1 MKTCLYCGKEL
12 TLEQQRRNQYCS
24 QTCAKNAQRDKKIN
38 AWLSGENSGTI
49 ADGTLSETIR
59 QYLITKANNAC
70 ELCGWNKKNP
80 VTDSVPL
87 EIHHIDGNYLNNDI
101 NNLQVLC
108 PNCHAL
114 TPNYRNL
121 NKTIE
126 PTRNRGVAHKNY
138 CIDCGKQ
145 ISSDA
150 IRCQDCFGKHQT
162 ELLHERIISK
172 DELKQLIR
180 TKSFVQIGKDNGVSD
195 NAIRKWCIGYG
206 LPSKKKDIKK
216 YSDEEWAAL

>member
-1 MKTCLYCGKEL
+1 MKTCLRCGKPL
-12 TLEQQRRNQYCS
+12 TAEQRHNIYCS
-24 QTCAKNAQRDKKIN
+24 HECSIKYQQEKKIN
-38 AWLSGENSGTI
+38 AWLNGDSNGTI
-49 ADGTLSETIR
+49 ANGVLSETIR
-59 QYLITKANNAC
+59 QYLITKANHSC
-70 ELCGWNKKNP
+70 ELCGWNQINP
-80 VTDSVPL
+80 ITNTVPL
-87 EIHHIDGNYLNNDI
+87 EIHHKDGNYLNNNI
-101 NNLQVLC
+101 ENLQVLC
-108 PNCHAL
+108 PNCHSL

-121 NKTIE
+121 NRTFSS
-126 PTRNRGVAHKNY
+126 TRERGTARKKFCV
-138 CIDCGKQ
+138 DCGKP
-145 ISSDA
+145 ISDDA

-162 ELLHERIISK
+162 ELLHARIPSK

>member
-1 MKTCLYCGKEL
+1 MKTCLRCGKPL
-12 TLEQQRRNQYCS
+12 TAEQRHNKYCS
-24 QTCAKNAQRDKKIN
+24 HECSIKYQQEKKIN
-38 AWLSGENSGTI
+38 AWLNGEFNGTI
-49 ADGTLSETIR
+49 ANGTLSETIR
-59 QYLITKANNAC
+59 QYLIERANTSC

-80 VTDSVPL
+80 ITNTVPL
-87 EIHHIDGNYLNNDI
+87 EIHHIDGNYLNNNI

-162 ELLHERIISK
+162 ELLHERIISR

-195 NAIRKWCIGYG
+195 NGVRKWCIGYG

>member
-1 MKTCLYCGKEL
+1 MKTCLRCGKPL
-12 TLEQQRRNQYCS
+12 TTEQRHNIYCS
-24 QTCAKNAQRDKKIN
+24 HECSTKYQQERKIN
-38 AWLSGENSGTI
+38 AWLNGDSNGTI
-49 ADGTLSETIR
+49 ANGVLSETIR
-59 QYLITKANNAC
+59 QYLIERANTSC

-80 VTDSVPL
+80 VTNTVPL

-126 PTRNRGVAHKNY
+126 RTRNRGIAHKNY

-150 IRCQDCFGKHQT
+150 IRCQDCFGKYQT
-162 ELLHERIISK
+162 ELLHERIISR

-195 NAIRKWCIGYG
+195 NAIRKWCIGYR